1 MQRYAV
7 PCLPHQNIPQL
18 DGMEYPDSSFMISRR
33 EKEVE
38 ERRKD
43 REKDL
48 KNIEMM
54 IKKNFQF

>member
-1 MQRYAV
+1 
-7 PCLPHQNIPQL
+7 
-18 DGMEYPDSSFMISRR
+18 MEYHDLSLMISRER
-33 EKEVE
+33 EKEEE